1 MGPTLEDFRRHFDS
15 SSWQQSSF
23 APNESVFK
31 TKYFEVFLF
40 LNTSF
45 CSCVKLEDSLI
56 CYVFVFLPRK
66 INISMTH
73 LVRRS
78 GNFGRWCFLD
88 LFIDLRTW
96 QHSSVKMDFNSM
108 NSKFKKF
115 AGEAST
121 VFNRAVQVSVCSIIC
136 CSFSIFW
143 FVLWKYSCWSP
154 HAHKFSSFVLPTS
167 SQLHATAFCRSD
179 TTQMEPIYLWSYQF
193 KLLK

>member
-1 MGPTLEDFRRHFDS
+1 MLWARHWKDFRRHFDS
-15 SSWQQSSF
+15 SSWQQSRF
-23 APNESVFK
+23 ALNESVFK
-31 TKYFEVFLF
+31 RKHFEVFLF

-45 CSCVKLEDSLI
+45 CSCVKLEDSLN
-56 CYVFVFLPRK
+56 CYILFTSKNKYFNDTFSAEKRK
-66 INISMTH
+66 FWT
-73 LVRRS
+73 LVR
-78 GNFGRWCFLD
+78 LD

-136 CSFSIFW
+136 CNFSIFW

-154 HAHKFSSFVLPTS
+154 HAHKFSSFILPTS
-167 SQLHATAFCRSD
+167 SQLYATAFCRLEA
-179 TTQMEPIYLWSYQF
+179 TQTEPINLSSYQF